1 MAINDI
7 DKMDIVFFMRLM
19 AHQEKKE
26 EKKKV
31 KYIDQLG
38 IF

>member
-1 MAINDI
+1 MQVNDI
-7 DKMDIVFFMRLM
+7 DKMDIAFFMRLM

-26 EKKKV
+26 EKKEV